1 MSCLS
6 NLQPSLDFR
15 RAGGIGFLLT
25 QREGSC
31 LDPGQEPSSTWVFL
45 GKTTTASGRLKK
57 EQFPPS
63 GGGKS
68 TLTVPCNALNAL

>member
-6 NLQPSLDFR
+6 NLQLGLDSR

-45 GKTTTASGRLKK
+45 GKEPR
-57 EQFPPS
+57 QV
-63 GGGKS
+63 GG
-68 TLTVPCNALNAL
+68 